1 MTTTPTIPPQYE
13 KLIAYLNERI
23 EIKKKIM
30 HDYAKGHDYA
40 YASREQ
46 QAIEECKKL
55 LNVIMGESA

>member
-13 KLIAYLNERI
+13 KLIKILEDRI
-23 EIKKKIM
+23 EAKKIKM
-30 HDYAKGHDYA
+30 HDYAKQHDYA

-55 LNVIMGESA
+55 LDVIAGKSV